1 MNTRRGAVGRAAP
14 ATRQEE
20 TMHASHEPTIP
31 TNETD
36 PVRKSRPAGDEDLDY
51 EEPQEAEEPEEEPP
65 PTEYPG
71 GGDGAELPVPGA
83 PGT

>member
-1 MNTRRGAVGRAAP
+1 
-14 ATRQEE
+14 
-20 TMHASHEPTIP
+20 MHASHEPTIP
-31 TNETD
+31 TTETD

-71 GGDGAELPVPGA
+71 GGDGYRRWGCR
-83 PGT
+83 GTAASGSAGD